1 MEWIYIKIIFICTIY
16 TIVQECTAFTT
27 MNMDIYICQ
36 NGYIPPSKCFHE
48 FSVMHVR
55 SVSLQFKDSAVN
67 VSDRSTRCHREVK
80 VQRKIINIL
89 DQALT
94 PQYRYIYRW
103 ARHKCQGR
111 RECLP
116 GRLPRWDQIQGD
128 GTAEGKYFSGIRVD
142 AVCDTIPV
150 PTEEAP
156 VSTTTTST
164 TTTAR
169 AAAISFYILTPQLTH
184 IERIMLGV
192 SLGLAIS
199 ILLVT
204 LLLLYHWDT
213 MRRKKRLLE
222 ILDDIGRPHEEHD
235 WYVDELVEEQKYS
248 QMDSIKPDEIMT
260 LDKYHCFAQNRLYLK
275 TTERILHNFC
285 TTISRNNSVRSNGS
299 RGSGWRS
306 SGRRSNRGYTN
317 DAFHLY

>member
-1 MEWIYIKIIFICTIY
+1 
-16 TIVQECTAFTT
+16 
-27 MNMDIYICQ
+27 
-36 NGYIPPSKCFHE
+36 
-48 FSVMHVR
+48 
-55 SVSLQFKDSAVN
+55 
-67 VSDRSTRCHREVK
+67 
-80 VQRKIINIL
+80 
-89 DQALT
+89 
-94 PQYRYIYRW
+94 
-103 ARHKCQGR
+103 
-111 RECLP
+111 
-116 GRLPRWDQIQGD
+116 
-128 GTAEGKYFSGIRVD
+128 
-142 AVCDTIPV
+142 
-150 PTEEAP
+150 
-156 VSTTTTST
+156 
-164 TTTAR
+164 
-169 AAAISFYILTPQLTH
+169 
-184 IERIMLGV
+184 MLGV

-260 LDKYHCFAQNRLYLK
+260 LDKISLLCTKQVISEDNLSVYS
-275 TTERILHNFC
+275 HNFC

-317 DAFHLY
+317 DAFSSLLDTIDATRSRGLQIPSITISAPMDYTTGTYPSSLALDLREYIQVNLLLKLKKSKPQTQIN